1 MTKTLLSPPPPLQ
14 PNNSP
19 VNQHSKIFTHKVI
32 SKKKENIYKKVDNK
46 KRLLLLK
53 LVKDEKKSLKEAAN
67 YLGINYSTAKTIL
80 RVFRIEKRILKK
92 TSTQDKLNLT
102 ASTSST
108 VYPSNINDNNN
119 NNNSLYDYTNYFQQ
133 QYQQLLSMTHNC
145 MRQVINNQIQIQ
157 YLKQQ
162 WNLCLYLYS
171 KVSTN
176 CSYQS
181 NNDIS

>member
-1 MTKTLLSPPPPLQ
+1 MTKNLLSL
-14 PNNSP
+14 NNSIEDH
-19 VNQHSKIFTHKVI
+19 HSKIFTHKVI

-92 TSTQDKLNLT
+92 TSTQHHNEDKLNLT
-102 ASTSST
+102 SSTSST
-108 VYPSNINDNNN
+108 VYQSNINDNNN
-119 NNNSLYDYTNYFQQ
+119 NNNSLYDYTNYYQQ
-133 QYQQLLSMTHNC
+133 QYHQLLSMTYNC
-145 MRQVINNQIQIQ
+145 MRQIINNQIQIQ

-181 NNDIS
+181 NNDLS

>member
-1 MTKTLLSPPPPLQ
+1 MTKNLLSL
-14 PNNSP
+14 NNSIEDH
-19 VNQHSKIFTHKVI
+19 HSKIFTHKVI
-32 SKKKENIYKKVDNK
+32 PKKKENIYKKVDNK

-92 TSTQDKLNLT
+92 TSTQHHNEDKLNLT
-102 ASTSST
+102 SSTSST
-108 VYPSNINDNNN
+108 VYQSNINDNNNN
-119 NNNSLYDYTNYFQQ
+119 NNNSLYDYTNYYQQ
-133 QYQQLLSMTHNC
+133 QYHQLLSMTYNC
-145 MRQVINNQIQIQ
+145 MRQIINNQIQIQ

-181 NNDIS
+181 NNDLS